1 MLENISKIF
10 WVKLRFIAKTNQ
22 KGVMS
27 KFRLIDM
34 LLIWKMI
41 VSFKIKSAAN
51 AQILSVIKVKYKFIR
66 KLIVKDVKLNVLIVR

>member
-1 MLENISKIF
+1 
-10 WVKLRFIAKTNQ
+10 
-22 KGVMS
+22 
-27 KFRLIDM
+27 M